1 MIPRITHSRSQ
12 LVSHLNEYDGGAL
25 SFFVSTDTYPKLF
38 DFHFPE
44 IVAKAPKGW
53 CQKKLAYLWFPPDA
67 LDEDDLENVKAW
79 KEKFEHYVLLGLNPY
94 IEDHFDTELDFCMAL
109 DYNFDPGADRRTMY
123 GEAEFQLKYRDSRPH
138 LQVLK
143 HALCDAI
150 RDLPI
155 PAKFR
160 DSIALSYVPAAPDVC
175 SVPRKLASAVA
186 DEDGYDLID
195 ATLNCPKAGLKG
207 VSVEEKIPIWQELYD
222 SDCVELSDSV
232 KGRLVVVID
241 DLYQSGATL
250 WMYAKFLKE
259 QGATH
264 VIGLPCVKSLR
275 DSDNQ

>member
-1 MIPRITHSRSQ
+1 MIPRIKHSRSQ
-12 LVSHLNEYDGGAL
+12 LYAHVNEYDEGAM
-25 SFFVSTDTYPKLF
+25 SFFVSSDTYPELF
-38 DFHFPE
+38 AFHYPE

-53 CQKKLAYLWFPPDA
+53 CHKKLAYLWFPPDT
-67 LDEDDLENVKAW
+67 LDEADIANIETW
-79 KEKFEHYVLLGLNPY
+79 REKYQQYVLLGLNPH
-94 IEDHFDTELDFCMAL
+94 IESHFNTELDFCMAL
-109 DYNFDPGADRRTMY
+109 DFNFDPAADRRTMY

-138 LQVLK
+138 MQVLK

-155 PAKFR
+155 PSEYR
-160 DSIALSYVPAAPDVC
+160 DSIVVSYIPTAPDVC
-175 SVPRKLASAVA
+175 SVPRKLASEVA

-207 VSVEEKIPIWQELYD
+207 VSVADKIPIWQELYD
-222 SDCVELSDSV
+222 GGCVELSASV
-232 KGRLVVVID
+232 DGRLVVVID